1 MTLDETFKAAKA
13 GDLTNDTTYKVGE
26 ISRKTGLQKQPDGS
40 WAPPKTGAKK
50 PLTRADNTILGG
62 QAGRTL
68 NNNVQAAGPERDV
81 SAENRAYHEK
91 VEKERADR
99 NARADSKASAARQEA
114 EERHLSGVEMKD
126 FFLAKTYEGTSVA
139 MAQRGLEAQ
148 GFELLE
154 ANDGVNVY
162 ERPEGGRIT
171 MKLEG
176 NKIKSADYKT
186 PAETAA
192 EGRAGNEPKPLPA
205 ASSKKD
211 YTQKAPG
218 PMQNAVSYLNNKTEN
233 GADIDEFLDNN
244 GFYSTSN
251 ERRIK
256 MADGTMYEIDFK
268 NDDGE
273 KVTRRLMKY
282 DGDPDRQ
289 NTKLIYKSSDNGDTP
304 AASSEGESSP
314 GSVKIN
320 NDSVEVNGVKIPKAK
335 IRVGGINPEVPVGV
349 MTIESGPDKGSRI
362 MGSYSIKEARRHYQK
377 QGARFTVRREEWG
390 AAEIYETVEGDEAGE
405 TWFFNTYK
413 DQLAEAAKGATSDAA
428 YTAESVNAPRENLE
442 RKLTGDCKIKI
453 RK

>member
-40 WAPPKTGAKK
+40 WAPPKKTNYGKVTTNK
-50 PLTRADNTILGG
+50 NGEVGIQQTLGKG
-62 QAGRTL
+62 
-68 NNNVQAAGPERDV
+68 
-81 SAENRAYHEK
+81 SKFEK
-91 VEKERADR
+91 FGSEQEA
-99 NARADSKASAARQEA
+99 ARALGNYTAGYNTTERSKEDPHSNEALLHKHWNKETEQIRKENKQADMKKEVLEYLSHTMARENAEAFLDKASPKMLRTMYNNLKYKIPGENKKLHEA
-114 EERHLSGVEMKD
+114 E
-126 FFLAKTYEGTSVA
+126 
-139 MAQRGLEAQ
+139 
-148 GFELLE
+148 
-154 ANDGVNVY
+154 
-162 ERPEGGRIT
+162 
-171 MKLEG
+171 
-176 NKIKSADYKT
+176 
-186 PAETAA
+186 
-192 EGRAGNEPKPLPA
+192 PA

-233 GADIDEFLDNN
+233 SADIDEFLDNN

-251 ERRIK
+251 ERQIK

-289 NTKLIYKSSDNGDTP
+289 NTKLIYKSSDHGDTP

-320 NDSVEVNGVKIPKAK
+320 NDSVEVNGVKIPKDK

-442 RKLTGDCKIKI
+442 RKLTGDCKIRI